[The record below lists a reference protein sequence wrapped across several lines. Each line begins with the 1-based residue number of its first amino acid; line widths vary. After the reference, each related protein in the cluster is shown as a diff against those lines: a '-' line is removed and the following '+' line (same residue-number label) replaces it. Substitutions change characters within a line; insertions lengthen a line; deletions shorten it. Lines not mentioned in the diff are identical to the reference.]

1 MPARKKTDL
10 RFDSIEDAV
19 QDIRRGKMVIVVD
32 DEDRE
37 NEGDLIMAAEKATA
51 RAINFM
57 ARYGRGMVCLPATA
71 ERLRELELE
80 LMVNENTAL
89 HGTPFTVTIDAVEGT
104 TTGISAHDR
113 ATTIRKFVDPKAQP
127 QDFARPG
134 HIFPLQARPGGVLR
148 RAGHTEA
155 TVDLAR
161 LAGLSPAGVLCEI
174 MNEDGTMSRLPGL
187 VKLARRFDLKLITIK
202 DLIAYRRRSEKLV
215 HCLSTVR
222 LPTRHGEFQLHLYE
236 SDVDERNHLVLV
248 KGDVSKGDGVLV
260 RMHSE
265 CLTGDVFGSQ
275 RCDCGGQLD
284 TAMQMIVKAGR
295 GAIVYMRQEGRGIG
309 LVNKIR
315 AYQLQDEGYD
325 TVDANLKLGFKMDE
339 RDYGIGAQILSD
351 LGIRQV
357 RLLTNNPS
365 KRVGLEAYGI
375 EIVERVPIKIRP
387 NRWNVR
393 YLRTKREKMGH
404 MFDERDLKVD
414 KSK

>member
-1 MPARKKTDL
+1 MPAHKKTTL
-10 RFDSIEDAV
+10 RFDPIEDAIR
-19 QDIRRGKMVIVVD
+19 DIRRGKMVIVVD

-71 ERLRELELE
+71 ERLRELQLD

-113 ATTIRKFVDPKAQP
+113 ATTIRRFVNPKAQP

-134 HIFPLQARPGGVLR
+134 HVFPLQARPGGVLR

-155 TVDLAR
+155 AVDLAR
-161 LAGLSPAGVLCEI
+161 LAGLSPTGVLCEI
-174 MNEDGTMSRLPGL
+174 MNEDGTMSRLPDL
-187 VKLARRFDLKLITIK
+187 MKLAGRFGLRLVTIK

-215 HCLSTVR
+215 RCLSTVR
-222 LPTRHGEFQLHLYE
+222 LPTRHGEFRLHLYE
-236 SDVDERNHLVLV
+236 SDVDERNHLALV
-248 KGDVSKGDGVLV
+248 RGNVSSRDGVLV

-275 RCDCGGQLD
+275 RCECGEQLD
-284 TAMQMIVKAGR
+284 TALRMIAKEGC
-295 GAIVYMRQEGRGIG
+295 GAVVYMRQEGRGIG
-309 LVNKIR
+309 LANKIK

-351 LGIRQV
+351 LGIRRV
-357 RLLTNNPS
+357 RLLTNNPA

-404 MFDERDLKVD
+404 MFSERDLKVE
-414 KSK
+414 K